1 MAQKKIEA
9 IPEVDVK
16 TVPQAAEESIAEVSF
31 VNTFWEQYELSQE
44 RARKLRESRED
55 AYLNSVKEVIKF
67 NKQYRKSVAKLYDQA
82 RKTNK
87 EMVSEVAQQV
97 NIRKEDAKAEA
108 VPNNDREELKKQLRE
123 VSSQLETLAL
133 TPVKTFF
140 QFVEQ
145 MEDNF
150 VKNTEAGIG
159 YARERRNAWLQ
170 VRKEYVKLARNT
182 HLDLVERG
190 KNSFKELVKTK

>member
-97 NIRKEDAKAEA
+97 NFRKEDAKDEA
-108 VPNNDREELKKQLRE
+108 VPNNDREELKKQLSE
-123 VSSQLETLAL
+123 VSSQLEILAL

-159 YARERRNAWLQ
+159 FARERRNAWLQ

-190 KNSFKELVKTK
+190 KNSLKELVKSN

>member
-31 VNTFWEQYELSQE
+31 VNTFWEQYEMTQE

-97 NIRKEDAKAEA
+97 NLRREDTKAEA
-108 VPNNDREELKKQLRE
+108 VPNNDREELKKQLSE
-123 VSSQLETLAL
+123 VSKQLEILAL

-145 MEDNF
+145 MEDDF

-159 YARERRNAWLQ
+159 YARDRRNAWLQ

-190 KNSFKELVKTK
+190 KNSLKELVKTN